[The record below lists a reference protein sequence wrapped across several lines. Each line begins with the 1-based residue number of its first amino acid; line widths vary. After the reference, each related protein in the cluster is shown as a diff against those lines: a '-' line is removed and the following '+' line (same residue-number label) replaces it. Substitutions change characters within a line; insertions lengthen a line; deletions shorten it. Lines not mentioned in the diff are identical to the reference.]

1 MIRTV
6 LSCEPNAEMA
16 KFLTGG
22 GVWSM
27 AALPTAA
34 TGEPWGRPIPATSW
48 PTPSATQAIRRP
60 TSIPRHAVGGQDDLS
75 QTLFV
80 ADREADCR

>member
-1 MIRTV
+1 MTSTV

-16 KFLTGG
+16 KFLMAG

-34 TGEPWGRPIPATSW
+34 TGDPCGRPIPATSW
-48 PTPSATQAIRRP
+48 PTPSATQAISRP
-60 TSIPRHAVGGQDDLS
+60 TSTPRHAAGEPESISHRVYS
-75 QTLFV
+75 
-80 ADREADCR
+80 